1 MMSLLIWVRYAAKP
15 GNFTSWGLGKGYNE
29 VGENGPVA
37 VEVLQFEFK
46 ERDQS
51 YYSYREVVTAL
62 SLSSLLI
69 ISSQNSL

>member
-1 MMSLLIWVRYAAKP
+1 MPRNPVILHLGA
-15 GNFTSWGLGKGYNE
+15 LGKGYINE

-51 YYSYREVVTAL
+51 YYSYREVVNAL

-69 ISSQNSL
+69 ISSHNSL